1 MSESGEFGDLLER
14 VRQGDH
20 ASAAELVRRF
30 EPELRR
36 VIRVRLTD
44 PRLRRVLDSGDVCQS
59 VLANFFIRVALGEFD
74 LQRPEHLVDLLMVMA
89 RNKLRDKARRLQ
101 ANRRDQRRVEGDGP
115 NLDALPGANG
125 DPERIVAARDLL
137 AEVQRQLSDDERVL
151 AEHRALGLEW
161 PEIAERLG
169 GRPDAL
175 RKKLTRALDR
185 IADRLGLKE
194 IDYA

>member
-1 MSESGEFGDLLER
+1 MSESVDFRNLLER
-14 VRQGDH
+14 VRQGDDD
-20 ASAAELVRRF
+20 SATELVRQF

-44 PRLRRVLDSGDVCQS
+44 PRLRRVFDSGDVCQS
-59 VLANFFIRVALGEFD
+59 VLANFFVRVALGEFE
-74 LQRPEHLVDLLMVMA
+74 LNRPEQLFDLLMVMA
-89 RNKLRDKARRLQ
+89 RNKLRDQARRHQ
-101 ANRRDQRRVEGDGP
+101 AQRRDQRRIEAVDP
-115 NLDALPGANG
+115 ILDALPGAND
-125 DPERIVAARDLL
+125 DPGRIVAARDLL
-137 AEVQRQLSDDERVL
+137 SEVRRQLSDEERVL
-151 AEHRALGLEW
+151 AEHRAQGLQW

-194 IDYA
+194 IDVA

>member
-1 MSESGEFGDLLER
+1 MSESVDFRNLLER
-14 VRQGDH
+14 VRQGDDD
-20 ASAAELVRRF
+20 SATELVRQF

-44 PRLRRVLDSGDVCQS
+44 PRLRRVFDSGDVCQS
-59 VLANFFIRVALGEFD
+59 VLANFFVRVALGEFE
-74 LQRPEHLVDLLMVMA
+74 LNRPEQLFDLLMVMA
-89 RNKLRDKARRLQ
+89 RNKLRDQARRHQ
-101 ANRRDQRRVEGDGP
+101 AQRRDQRRIEAVDP
-115 NLDALPGANG
+115 ILDALPGAND
-125 DPERIVAARDLL
+125 DPGRIVAARDLL
-137 AEVQRQLSDDERVL
+137 SEVRRQLSDEERVL
-151 AEHRALGLEW
+151 AEHRAQGLEW

-194 IDYA
+194 IDVA